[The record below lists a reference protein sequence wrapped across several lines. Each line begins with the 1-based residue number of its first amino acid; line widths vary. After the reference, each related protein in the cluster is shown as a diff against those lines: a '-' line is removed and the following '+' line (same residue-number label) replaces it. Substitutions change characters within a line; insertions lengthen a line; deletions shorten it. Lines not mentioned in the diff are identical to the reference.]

1 MSRTLSISPRHNRRH
16 ATTGSLLCFEC
27 RSRQIDKWIK
37 REQRM
42 DSTCKKTVTSSSVLG
57 SFSPSYF
64 IGPQSFLLDIFLKAK
79 MTTVQKFLSQWTK
92 LNGVLAKE
100 STLSLP
106 SRKTVLQSSV
116 VRSQEP
122 NGHFCISTLWPLAD
136 KRNHLTEFEVRPQI
150 KALQQRTKEQW

>member
-37 REQRM
+37 REQRT

-57 SFSPSYF
+57 SFSTSYF
-64 IGPQSFLLDIFLKAK
+64 IGPHSFLLDIFLKAK

-106 SRKTVLQSSV
+106 GRKTVLQSNV

-122 NGHFCISTLWPLAD
+122 NGHFCISTL
-136 KRNHLTEFEVRPQI
+136 
-150 KALQQRTKEQW
+150 